1 MSIIRSYCYL
11 VVLAS
16 LLLVLGYAAQT
27 HASTNFDGFFADFG
41 FGYREVNS
49 GTSSS
54 LSING
59 TPIPST
65 LNSGQPAN
73 IVSVFTLGYNLPID
87 SVFRLGIGANIS
99 PASGQAQQI
108 EIQARNQVVSLP
120 GIKPL
125 YNYGFFL
132 TPSVVIGDGLA
143 YLKAGSQTQV
153 NNSNTSPNFNGY
165 LLGVGYK
172 QLLTQSVYLFGEANY
187 GAYAAQ
193 TSGRTISSSGR
204 SINASV
210 TTKPQG
216 SRYLIGVGYQF

>member
-1 MSIIRSYCYL
+1 MSIIRPYYYL
-11 VVLAS
+11 VILAS
-16 LLLVLGYAAQT
+16 LLLGFGYAAQT

-54 LSING
+54 VIVNG

-65 LNSGQPAN
+65 LSSGQPAN
-73 IVSVFTLGYNLPID
+73 TVSVFTLGYNLPID
-87 SVFRLGIGANIS
+87 SVFKLGIGANIS
-99 PASGQAQQI
+99 PASGQAQQT
-108 EIQARNQVVSLP
+108 EVQARNQVVSLP

-132 TPSVVIGDGLA
+132 APSVVIGDGLA
-143 YLKAGSQTQV
+143 YLKVGSQTQV

-165 LLGVGYK
+165 LLGIGYK
-172 QLLTQSVYLFGEANY
+172 QLLTQSIYIFGEADY
-187 GAYAAQ
+187 GSYAAQ
-193 TSGRTISSSGR
+193 TSTRTVSSSGR

>member
-1 MSIIRSYCYL
+1 MSIIRPHYCL

-16 LLLVLGYAAQT
+16 LLLGLGYAAQT

-54 LSING
+54 LSVNG

-73 IVSVFTLGYNLPID
+73 TVSVFTLGYNLPIH
-87 SVFRLGIGANIS
+87 SVFKLGIGANIA

-108 EIQARNQVVSLP
+108 EVQARNQVVSLP

-132 TPSVVIGDGLA
+132 APSLVIGDGLA
-143 YLKAGSQTQV
+143 YLKVGSQTQV

-165 LLGVGYK
+165 LLGIGYK
-172 QLLTQSVYLFGEANY
+172 QLLTQSIYIFGEADY
-187 GAYAAQ
+187 GSYAAQ
-193 TSGRTISSSGR
+193 TSTRTVSSSGR

>member
-1 MSIIRSYCYL
+1 MSITGFHYHF
-11 VVLAS
+11 
-16 LLLVLGYAAQT
+16 LVLVSLILGLGHVTQT
-27 HASTNFDGFFADFG
+27 HASANFEGFFADFG

-54 LSING
+54 LSVNG

-65 LNSGQPAN
+65 LTSGQPAN
-73 IVSVFTLGYNLPID
+73 TVSVFTLGYNLPID
-87 SVFRLGIGANIS
+87 SVFKLGIGANIS
-99 PASGQAQQI
+99 PASGQAQQVQV
-108 EIQARNQVVSLP
+108 QALNQVVSLP

-125 YNYGFFL
+125 YNYGLFL

-143 YLKAGSQTQV
+143 YLKAGTQTQV

-172 QLLTQSVYLFGEANY
+172 QLVTQSVYLFGEANY
-187 GAYAAQ
+187 ASYAAQ
-193 TSGRTISSSGR
+193 TSSGAISSAGR

-216 SRYLIGVGYQF
+216 SRYLIGIGYHF

>member
-1 MSIIRSYCYL
+1 MLITRSHYY
-11 VVLAS
+11 
-16 LLLVLGYAAQT
+16 LLVLVSLILGLGHATQT
-27 HASTNFDGFFADFG
+27 HASANFDGFFADFG

-65 LNSGQPAN
+65 LSTGQPAN
-73 IVSVFTLGYNLPID
+73 IVSVFTLGYNIPIY
-87 SVFRLGIGANIS
+87 SVFKLGIGANIS
-99 PASGQAQQI
+99 PASGQAQQVQV
-108 EIQARNQVVSLP
+108 QARNQAVSLP
-120 GIKPL
+120 GIKPM

-143 YLKAGSQTQV
+143 YLKAGTQTQV

-172 QLLTQSVYLFGEANY
+172 QLITQSIYLFGEADY
-187 GAYAAQ
+187 ASYAAQ
-193 TSGRTISSSGR
+193 MSSRVTSSSGR

-216 SRYLIGVGYQF
+216 ARYLIGIGYHF

>member
-1 MSIIRSYCYL
+1 MSITLSHHYCFAL
-11 VVLAS
+11 VS
-16 LLLVLGYAAQT
+16 LILGFGYTAQT
-27 HASTNFDGFFADFG
+27 HANTNFDGFFADFG
-41 FGYREVNS
+41 VGYREVNS
-49 GTSSS
+49 GMSSS

-65 LNSGQPAN
+65 LSSGQPAN

-87 SVFRLGIGANIS
+87 SVFKLGIGANIS
-99 PASGQAQQI
+99 PASGQAQQT
-108 EIQARNQVVSLP
+108 EVQARNQVVSLP

-132 TPSVVIGDGLA
+132 APSVVIGDGLA
-143 YLKAGSQTQV
+143 YLKLGTQTQV

-216 SRYLIGVGYQF
+216 SRYLVGVGYQF